1 MNFAATTMPS
11 RKRNKGKERK
21 AKKAGEEEKK
31 RENVHKL
38 WQGWARGYKSDCE
51 MSLTKSIQCNHGCDI
66 MIPDDPNHPICSL
79 MDAFFTDCKD
89 LTNMQSVLK
98 LHPQVWHNSINR
110 KVMINILV
118 RMGAN
123 LLLSAYYHSLNN
135 KVVSSVRGRGVIL
148 AITAITILENY
159 NKEMSIDK
167 IVQTRYVAAKFR
179 DIRENE
185 GCRDEL
191 KFLSKRISCSCL
203 KQMYSEAR
211 KTEPKMGVCHHCSVA
226 TERSL
231 LYVCSKCRID
241 QYCSRACQVAHWPK
255 HEKQCVEYAC
265 IHSVQN
271 KLGSGK

>member
-21 AKKAGEEEKK
+21 AKKVGEEEKK
-31 RENVHKL
+31 RESVRKL
-38 WQGWARGYKSDCE
+38 WQGWARRYKGDCE
-51 MSLTKSIQCNHGCDI
+51 MSLPKSIQCNHGCDI

-79 MDAFFTDCKD
+79 MDAFFADYKD
-89 LTNMQSVLK
+89 LTNMQRVLK

-118 RMGAN
+118 RMGTN
-123 LLLSAYYHSLNN
+123 LFLRAYYDNN
-135 KVVSSVRGRGVIL
+135 STDVKGMYL
-148 AITAITILENY
+148 ATTAVTILENY
-159 NKEMSIDK
+159 NKEMSIDT

-179 DIRENE
+179 NIRENE

-191 KFLSKRISCSCL
+191 KCFSKRISCSCL

-211 KTEPKMGVCHHCSVA
+211 NAPKMGKCHHCCVA

-231 LYVCSKCRID
+231 LHVCSKCRID
-241 QYCSRACQVAHWPK
+241 QYCSRACQIAHWPE
-255 HEKQCVEYAC
+255 HEKQCEEYAC

-271 KLGSGK
+271 KLDSGK